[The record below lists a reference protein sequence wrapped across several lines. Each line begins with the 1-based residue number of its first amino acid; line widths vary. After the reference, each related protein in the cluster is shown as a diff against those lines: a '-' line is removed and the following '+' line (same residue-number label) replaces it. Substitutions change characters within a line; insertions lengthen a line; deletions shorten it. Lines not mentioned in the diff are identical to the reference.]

1 MKKYTRFFA
10 VGMGVGLSLSSL
22 AFAGEFVGY
31 STLDPQNL
39 YRVVNAHGAV
49 VDQLQADTV
58 KRVDL
63 RDGYAAVQT
72 TFDRVS
78 LIDETGKVL
87 IDQVAGSQFLLS
99 DTLLAAYLPNAMGA
113 VYDHEG
119 KLLYSGNFV
128 KSIGIAKTRFAVND
142 TRTGIFTLYST
153 EGQSEP
159 TSLYTQ
165 YGVQKALLSENF
177 LATIG
182 TTGMQLRDRNGSI
195 LSSDS
200 TANSLR
206 LSDEFAAY
214 FDLWGTFHAFTAQG
228 NTFTL
233 SGIDDYGISDSML
246 WVHDSTGIRVYN
258 QAGTAIF
265 SSGQIHAYAASH
277 DLIAMQLNTDSL
289 AVFNA
294 RTGQRFYLPKA
305 ENFSLTDRLVLVHN
319 GPGQYLVYS
328 DSGRSQLSENDST
341 VVAASISNGLAAFQ
355 YSGLRAAKV
364 RNASGETGVESTLLN
379 AVQVNRIDLSANRDE
394 LNWMAF

>member
-10 VGMGVGLSLSSL
+10 VGIGVGLSSL

-39 YRVVNAHGAV
+39 YRVMNAQGAV
-49 VDQLQADTV
+49 VDQLQADTL
-58 KRVDL
+58 KRIDL

-87 IDQVAGSQFLLS
+87 VDQAAGSEFLLS
-99 DTLLAAYLPNAMGA
+99 DTLLAVYQPNAVGA
-113 VYDHEG
+113 VYDHQG
-119 KLLYSGNFV
+119 KILYTGNFV
-128 KSIGIAKTRFAVND
+128 KGIGIAKTRFAVND
-142 TRTGIFTLYST
+142 TRTGVFTLYST
-153 EGQSEP
+153 DGQS
-159 TSLYTQ
+159 LFTQ
-165 YGVQKALLSENF
+165 YGVQKAFLSENF

-182 TTGMQLRDRNGSI
+182 TSGLQLRDRSGSI

-200 TANSLR
+200 TASSLR
-206 LSDEFAAY
+206 VSDSFAAY

-228 NTFTL
+228 SSFTL
-233 SGIDDYGISDSML
+233 TGIDDYGVSDSML

-258 QAGTAIF
+258 EAGTAIF
-265 SSGQIHAYAASH
+265 SSGQIRAYTASH
-277 DLIAMQLNTDSL
+277 DLIAMQLNTNSL

-294 RTGQRFYLPKA
+294 RTSQRFYLPYA
-305 ENFSLTDRLVLVHN
+305 DSFSLTDHLVLVHN
-319 GPGQYLVYS
+319 NPGQYLVYS

-341 VVAASISNGLAAFQ
+341 VVSASISNGLAAFQ
-355 YSGLRAAKV
+355 YSGLRAVKV

-379 AVQVNRIDLSANRDE
+379 TVQVNRIDLSANRDE
-394 LNWMAF
+394 LNWAAF